1 MASAVEEHRERR
13 AVARRGGDE
22 IDGAAQ
28 RARAVGERVRA
39 TRHAG
44 VARAQRID
52 DAIVI
57 VAIGRR
63 DRQSILEQLDA
74 VLVVVGGVEIGA
86 ATREE
91 QFLGTAAAFGPHAG
105 HVAQHVREPVDV
117 PAIQLLAL
125 HDRDAA
131 GRQGALR
138 FDLRLHLLRRHDD
151 ALLQRLHGEP
161 EIGHAPAPRRRRSL
175 VVPWTGSLEP

>member
-1 MASAVEEHRERR
+1 MTSAVEEHRERR

-28 RARAVGERVRA
+28 RARAVGERVGA

-86 ATREE
+86 TTREE
-91 QFLGTAAAFGPHAG
+91 QFLGAAAAFGPHAG

-117 PAIQLLAL
+117 SAIQLLAL

-138 FDLRLHLLRRHDD
+138 FDLRLQPLRRHED

-161 EIGHAPAPRRRRSL
+161 EIGHCRSPDGGD
-175 VVPWTGSLEP
+175 VHSSFH